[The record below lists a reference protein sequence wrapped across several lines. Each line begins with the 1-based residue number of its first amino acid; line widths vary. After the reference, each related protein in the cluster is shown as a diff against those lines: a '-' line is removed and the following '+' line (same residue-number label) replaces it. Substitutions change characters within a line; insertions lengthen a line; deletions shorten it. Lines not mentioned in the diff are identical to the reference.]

1 MEKDK
6 FSQLLYYYPHNLTFY
21 GASDIWTWYSYG
33 HEIDGSIWKN
43 KYGGGKIAKD
53 ASIGIHNSTWS
64 GIITIEDIGLEYV
77 PILVPFD
84 KIIDYEIEIDG
95 GKMWLCEL
103 LADFDNSLSRE
114 NFNANVERTKNI
126 AQTGQYSFNVM
137 QLFFKYH
144 VDVFGLID
152 LGLAMDYFKFKN

>member
-1 MEKDK
+1 MEQNK
-6 FSQLLYYYPHNLTFY
+6 FSQLLYYFPYDLTFY
-21 GASDIWTWYSYG
+21 GASDIWTLTYCG
-33 HEIDGSIWKN
+33 HNCDGSIGLEAPMWHTSVL
-43 KYGGGKIAKD
+43 ID
-53 ASIGIHNSTWS
+53 
-64 GIITIEDIGLEYV
+64 EIGLEYA

-84 KIIDYEIEIDG
+84 RLADYEIEIDS

-114 NFNANVERTKNI
+114 NFNANVQRTKNI

-152 LGLAMDYFKFKN
+152 LRLATDYFKFKN